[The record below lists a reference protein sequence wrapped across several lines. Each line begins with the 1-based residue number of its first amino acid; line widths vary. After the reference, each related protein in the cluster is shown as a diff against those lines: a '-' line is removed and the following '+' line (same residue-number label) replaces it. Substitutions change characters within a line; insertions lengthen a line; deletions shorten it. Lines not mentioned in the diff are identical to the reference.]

1 MKLKGQWEG
10 YYEYGAGYSLPYFG
24 QRVKMTVSFEG
35 TNDNFKGTIEEEETE
50 FSVSHLATIQGFC
63 EEDYISFVKT
73 YPVHPF
79 IEEDGESVKIDKNDT
94 LEVDYQGYIDE
105 ENKALYGSWSIAQL
119 FTDENGQLQES
130 ISEGIWMLRPKA

>member
-10 YYEYGAGYSLPYFG
+10 YYEYGAGYTLPYFG

-35 TNDNFKGTIEEEETE
+35 TNDRFKGSIEEEETE
-50 FSVSHLATIQGFC
+50 FSVPHPATIQGFC

-79 IEEDGESVKIDKNDT
+79 IEEDGESVKIDKNDN

-105 ENKALYGSWSIAQL
+105 ENKALYGSWTIGQL

-130 ISEGIWMLRPKA
+130 ICEGIWMLKPCS